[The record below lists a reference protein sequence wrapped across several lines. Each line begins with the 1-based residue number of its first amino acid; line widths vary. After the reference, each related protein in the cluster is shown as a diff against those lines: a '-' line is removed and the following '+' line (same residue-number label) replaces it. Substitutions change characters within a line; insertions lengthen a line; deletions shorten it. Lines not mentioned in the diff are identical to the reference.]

1 MWALGGSL
9 IGLMLAAAPIGIALA
24 GATILVV
31 LSDPMLTPNALFR
44 AFFQFLNSY
53 TLMAI
58 PFFIY
63 AGFLMERTGLI
74 TRLFTFA
81 DALIGWLPGG
91 FAYATLLAAVLFGA
105 ISGSSTAMA
114 AAMGIIAYPE
124 MIRRGYPV
132 WMSAGII
139 ACGGGIAILIPPSIT
154 LILYGIITE
163 ESIVALF
170 FAGFT
175 PGIMLAISDAAI
187 IIGLSFIIKLPA
199 GKFSL
204 SKLGTAT
211 FEAWPALLMPV
222 CVLGGLYGGVFTP
235 TEAGAAAAG
244 YAMLFGVISGV
255 DRSRQVRAWLFFG
268 GGLIWLVLM
277 SALGGVEAPFWARFG
292 APDAD
297 GAIVTAA
304 AYIVLPFVVYG
315 SITLAAFELVMA
327 VVERRNTFLKELMPT
342 TQRTINLTAIVYFL
356 LGCVGVFQFLLAN
369 KGWPQDIAA
378 WTVEQGFTQME
389 FLAVLVIIMLFL
401 SMWLTGVAILVLTVP
416 IFFPVAISL
425 GVDPIHLG
433 ILTALAVEMGGVIPP
448 VGLNLF
454 AVSGTTGVPVTKV
467 MQGSIPFLFTDG
479 LVLILVLFFPILALW
494 IPNMAIQSVFQ

>member
-31 LSDPMLTPNALFR
+31 ISDPMLGPNALFR

-63 AGFLMERTGLI
+63 AGFLMEKTGLI
-74 TRLFTFA
+74 SKLFNFA

-163 ESIVALF
+163 ESIVSLF

-175 PGIMLAISDAAI
+175 PGIMLAISDAI
-187 IIGLSFIIKLPA
+187 IIVGISFFIKLPA
-199 GKFSL
+199 GKFEL
-204 SKLGTAT
+204 SKVGSAT
-211 FEAWPALLMPV
+211 WDAWPALLMPV

-244 YAMLFGVISGV
+244 YALLFGLLSG
-255 DRSRQVRAWLFFG
+255 RG
-268 GGLIWLVLM
+268 K
-277 SALGGVEAPFWARFG
+277 
-292 APDAD
+292 
-297 GAIVTAA
+297 
-304 AYIVLPFVVYG
+304 
-315 SITLAAFELVMA
+315 
-327 VVERRNTFLKELMPT
+327 FLKELLPT

-369 KGWPQDIAA
+369 KGWPQDIAQ
-378 WTVEQGFTQME
+378 WTAEQGFTQME
-389 FLAVLVIIMLFL
+389 FLAVLLIVMLFL

-416 IFFPVAISL
+416 IFFPVALTL

-433 ILTALAVEMGGVIPP
+433 ILAAIAIEMGGVIPP

-467 MQGSIPFLFTDG
+467 MKGAIPFLITDG
-479 LVLILVLFFPILALW
+479 IVLLLMLFFPVLCLW
-494 IPNMAIQSVFQ
+494 LPDLLIESHFK

>member
-31 LSDPMLTPNALFR
+31 LSDPMLGPNALFR

-74 TRLFTFA
+74 AKLFNFA

-91 FAYATLLAAVLFGA
+91 FAYATLLAAVMFGA

-163 ESIVALF
+163 ESIVSLF

-175 PGIMLAISDAAI
+175 PGIMLAISDAII
-187 IIGLSFIIKLPA
+187 IIGISLFIKLPA
-199 GKFSL
+199 GKFEL
-204 SKLGTAT
+204 KKVGKAT
-211 FEAWPALLMPV
+211 WDAWPALLMPV

-244 YAMLFGVISGV
+244 YALLFGLLSG
-255 DRSRQVRAWLFFG
+255 RG
-268 GGLIWLVLM
+268 K
-277 SALGGVEAPFWARFG
+277 
-292 APDAD
+292 
-297 GAIVTAA
+297 
-304 AYIVLPFVVYG
+304 
-315 SITLAAFELVMA
+315 
-327 VVERRNTFLKELMPT
+327 FLKELLPT

-369 KGWPQDIAA
+369 KGWPQAIAA
-378 WTVEQGFTQME
+378 WTSAQGFTQME
-389 FLAVLVIIMLFL
+389 FLAVLLIVMLFL

-416 IFFPVAISL
+416 IFFPVALTL

-433 ILTALAVEMGGVIPP
+433 ILAAIAIEMGGVIPP

-454 AVSGTTGVPVTKV
+454 AVAGTTGVPVTKV
-467 MQGSIPFLFTDG
+467 MKGAIPFLITDG
-479 LVLILVLFFPILALW
+479 IVLLLMLFFPVLCLW
-494 IPNMAIQSVFQ
+494 LPDLLIESHFK

>member
-31 LSDPMLTPNALFR
+31 LSDPMLGPNALFR

-74 TRLFTFA
+74 AKLFNFA

-91 FAYATLLAAVLFGA
+91 FAYATLLAAVMFGA

-163 ESIVALF
+163 ESIVSLF

-175 PGIMLAISDAAI
+175 PGIMLAISDAII
-187 IIGLSFIIKLPA
+187 IIGISLFIKLPA
-199 GKFSL
+199 GKFEL
-204 SKLGTAT
+204 KKVGKAT
-211 FEAWPALLMPV
+211 WDAWPALLMPV

-244 YAMLFGVISGV
+244 YALLFGLLSG
-255 DRSRQVRAWLFFG
+255 RG
-268 GGLIWLVLM
+268 K
-277 SALGGVEAPFWARFG
+277 
-292 APDAD
+292 
-297 GAIVTAA
+297 
-304 AYIVLPFVVYG
+304 
-315 SITLAAFELVMA
+315 
-327 VVERRNTFLKELMPT
+327 FLKELLPT

-369 KGWPQDIAA
+369 KGWPQAIAA
-378 WTVEQGFTQME
+378 WTSAQGFTQME
-389 FLAVLVIIMLFL
+389 FLAVLLIVMLFL

-416 IFFPVAISL
+416 IFFPVALTL

-433 ILTALAVEMGGVIPP
+433 ILAAIAIEMGGVIPP

-454 AVSGTTGVPVTKV
+454 AVAGTTGVPVTKV
-467 MQGSIPFLFTDG
+467 VKGAIPFLITDG
-479 LVLILVLFFPILALW
+479 IVLLLMLFFPVLCLW
-494 IPNMAIQSVFQ
+494 LPDLLIESHFK